1 MKTIRP
7 LDYVLAALMTALG
20 VLLMWANITA
30 GDDPSLIHPV
40 STTSWLIVPA
50 FLLVT
55 VPILARRWNIAAV
68 VGITVAATALHVL
81 AFDWLTRCGAVL
93 PLSFAL
99 AYATARFARTRR
111 DHLLSLAG
119 LVVLLVVTLWHDSS
133 ADLAGALPIA
143 LPGVALF
150 YGAGLLVQNR
160 VSKRTKQ
167 PAPAAAER
175 ATV

>member
-1 MKTIRP
+1 MTKIRP
-7 LDYVLAALMTALG
+7 LDYVLATLMTAAG
-20 VLLMWANITA
+20 VFLMWENITA

-40 STTSWLIVPA
+40 STTSWAIIPV

-55 VPILARRWNIAAV
+55 VPILWRRSNVALVAGVTAAASAV
-68 VGITVAATALHVL
+68 HVL
-81 AFDWLTRCGAVL
+81 AFDWLTRCGVVL
-93 PLSFAL
+93 PLAFAL
-99 AYATARFARTRR
+99 GYAVARFARTRR
-111 DHLLSLAG
+111 DHVLGLAAIVAM
-119 LVVLLVVTLWHDSS
+119 LVVILLRDSS

-160 VSKRTKQ
+160 VSKRQRPDTV
-167 PAPAAAER
+167 PAAER